1 MTNDCTKVNFKRKP
15 TRLGI
20 HQVSIFNLSADGWL
34 RAPNKNPKTVS
45 LWLKTS
51 TKQDYLLWGETG
63 HTLWPNFATEYE
75 PVLWQ
80 ISALVDLPDCLLE
93 LTKTGLGGTLLDGLL
108 RNCAVYHI
116 YLRAARQSEPS
127 GRNLTSW
134 LVYFFVFQ
142 IYPDPDSEKAIMGSV
157 VYCIHH
163 KEGCKWTGEL
173 RKLKVRNIVINLL
186 RGIYKRV
193 FRNLPSTTAATSV
206 DNINAYETYIDITES
221 LSQTWTPPPLRLTQF
236 QVTQLQT

>member
-1 MTNDCTKVNFKRKP
+1 M
-15 TRLGI
+15 
-20 HQVSIFNLSADGWL
+20 
-34 RAPNKNPKTVS
+34 
-45 LWLKTS
+45 
-51 TKQDYLLWGETG
+51 
-63 HTLWPNFATEYE
+63 
-75 PVLWQ
+75 
-80 ISALVDLPDCLLE
+80 
-93 LTKTGLGGTLLDGLL
+93 
-108 RNCAVYHI
+108 YHI

-193 FRNLPSTTAATSV
+193 FRNLSSTTTATSV

-221 LSQTWTPPPLRLTQF
+221 LSQTWPPPPFDLLNFKLRNCRLKQF
-236 QVTQLQT
+236 FKKCRIEKITFLKKSRRVSPCASESTMRRRWQKDNAGREKRWSDDAATGQVPLCWRLDFDWAPLCKHTYFTTRVFNSDLRVTTVTCMSVASVNPSTEFRS